1 MTDQPSDQPSDQPP
15 PEQPSYPPPPPP
27 GTGPGAAAPPPGDDV
42 LWAVLAHLSY
52 FVISLIGPLLI
63 YLLVGDQRPF
73 AKRHAAEALNFQITV
88 LIASVVAGLLIIVL
102 VGIVLLPLVL
112 IAGAVLSIIAAV
124 KAGNHQDYRYPLT
137 WRPIH

>member
-1 MTDQPSDQPSDQPP
+1 MTEQPSEQP

-27 GTGPGAAAPPPGDDV
+27 GTGPAAGPPPGDDV

-52 FVISLIGPLLI
+52 FVLSLIGPLLI
-63 YLLVGDQRPF
+63 FLLVGDQRPF
-73 AKRHAAEALNFQITV
+73 AKRQAAEALNFHITV
-88 LIASVVAGLLIIVL
+88 LIASVVSGLLILVL

-112 IAGAVLSIIAAV
+112 IAGAVLSIIATV
-124 KAGNHQDYRYPLT
+124 KASNHEDYRYPLT

>member
-1 MTDQPSDQPSDQPP
+1 MTEQPSEQP

-27 GTGPGAAAPPPGDDV
+27 GTGPAAGPPPGDDV

-52 FVISLIGPLLI
+52 FVLSLIGPLLI

-73 AKRHAAEALNFQITV
+73 AKRQAAEALNFHITV
-88 LIASVVAGLLIIVL
+88 LIASVVSGLLILVL

-112 IAGAVLSIIAAV
+112 IAGAVLSIIATV
-124 KAGNHQDYRYPLT
+124 KASNHEDYRYPLT

>member
-1 MTDQPSDQPSDQPP
+1 VTEQPSEQP

-27 GTGPGAAAPPPGDDV
+27 GTGPAAGPPPGDDV

-52 FVISLIGPLLI
+52 FVLSLIGPLLI

-73 AKRHAAEALNFQITV
+73 AKRQAAEALNFHITV
-88 LIASVVAGLLIIVL
+88 LIASVVSGLLILVL

-112 IAGAVLSIIAAV
+112 IAGAVLSIIATV
-124 KAGNHQDYRYPLT
+124 KASHHEDYRYPLT

>member
-1 MTDQPSDQPSDQPP
+1 MTDQPSDQPP

-27 GTGPGAAAPPPGDDV
+27 GAGPGAAAPPPGDDV

-112 IAGAVLSIIAAV
+112 IAGAVLSIVAAV

-137 WRPIH
+137 WRPVR

>member
-1 MTDQPSDQPSDQPP
+1 VTEQPPEQP

-27 GTGPGAAAPPPGDDV
+27 GTGPAAGPPPGDDV

-52 FVISLIGPLLI
+52 FVLSLIGPLLI

-73 AKRHAAEALNFQITV
+73 AKRQAAEALNFHITV
-88 LIASVVAGLLIIVL
+88 LIASVVSGLLILVL

-112 IAGAVLSIIAAV
+112 IAGAVLSIIATV
-124 KAGNHQDYRYPLT
+124 KASNHEDYRYPLT

>member
-1 MTDQPSDQPSDQPP
+1 VTEQPSEQP

-27 GTGPGAAAPPPGDDV
+27 GTGPAAGPPPGDDV

-52 FVISLIGPLLI
+52 FVLSLIGPLLI

-73 AKRHAAEALNFQITV
+73 AKRQAAEALNFHITV
-88 LIASVVAGLLIIVL
+88 LIASVVSGLLILVL

-112 IAGAVLSIIAAV
+112 IAGAVLSIIATV
-124 KAGNHQDYRYPLT
+124 KASNHEDYRYPLT